1 MEDVLSV
8 LVVDDDVALSKTL
21 ADILRVKGYV
31 ATAVGTGRAAL
42 QQLER
47 SWPLVAVIDL
57 RLPDTDGLEVLQR
70 IKGVSPDT
78 ECIVL
83 TGYASE
89 SSAIEAINLG
99 AYSYIRK
106 PYDVEQLL
114 LTIQRAV
121 EKKAAEQALRVSE
134 EQYRELVENASDIIF
149 TSDLEGHFTSSNPAA
164 SRIYG
169 YTLEEILRL
178 DVADIVAPEYLP
190 LARRRILP
198 RSQNAGH
205 VEPYELLTI
214 SKDGSP
220 VWVEVSTRLVLKDG
234 QPASVEGIAR
244 DITARKRAE
253 DELQLSVELLQR
265 TLEQTVYSLAAAVE
279 TRDPYTAGHQRR
291 VADLALAVA
300 VELGLSEHQSQ
311 GVHMAGLIHDVGK
324 IHIPAEILSK
334 PTRLTEVEWNLVK
347 THPRVGHDIL
357 KSIEFPW
364 PVAQIVLQHHERID
378 GSGYPSGF
386 SGDDILPEARILAVA
401 DVVEAMASH
410 RPYRPARALE
420 EALQEI
426 ETHRGTLYEARV
438 VDACLRVVEKNG
450 AELGLK

>member
-31 ATAVGTGRAAL
+31 PTAVGTGRAAL

-47 SWPLVAVIDL
+47 DRPIVAVIDL
-57 RLPDTDGLEVLQR
+57 RLPDIDGLEVLQR
-70 IKGVSPDT
+70 IKDASPDT

-121 EKKAAEQALRVSE
+121 ERKAAEQALRVSE
-134 EQYRELVENASDIIF
+134 EKYRELVENASDIIF
-149 TSDLEGHFTSSNPAA
+149 TTDLAGRITSSNPAA
-164 SRIYG
+164 SRVFG
-169 YTLEEILRL
+169 YTIEEILQL
-178 DVADIVAPEYLP
+178 NVVDIVDPEHVP
-190 LARRRILP
+190 LLRRRVLAKSDSA
-198 RSQNAGH
+198 RHS
-205 VEPYELLTI
+205 EPYELLTA

-253 DELQLSVELLQR
+253 EELQRSVELLQT

-291 VADLALAVA
+291 VADLAFEVA
-300 VELGLSEHQSQ
+300 VELGLSEHLSR

-334 PTRLTEVEWNLVK
+334 PTRLTEVERNLVR

-364 PVAQIVLQHHERID
+364 PVADIVLQHHERID
-378 GSGYPSGF
+378 GSGYPSGL
-386 SGDDILPEARILAVA
+386 SGEDILLEARILAVA

-410 RPYRPARALE
+410 RPYRPAHALE

-426 ETHRGTLYEARV
+426 ETHRGTLYEPSV

>member
-1 MEDVLSV
+1 MEDMLSV

-31 ATAVGTGRAAL
+31 PTAVGTGRAAL

-47 SWPLVAVIDL
+47 EWPIVAVIDL
-57 RLPDTDGLEVLQR
+57 RLPDIDGLEVLQR
-70 IKGVSPDT
+70 IKNASPDT

-114 LTIQRAV
+114 LTIQRAA
-121 EKKAAEQALRVSE
+121 ERKAADQALRESE

-149 TSDLEGHFTSSNPAA
+149 TTDLEGHFTSLNPAA
-164 SRIYG
+164 SRVFG
-169 YTLEEILRL
+169 YEVEEILHL
-178 DVADIVAPEYLP
+178 SIADIVDPEYLSLLRERSRPP
-190 LARRRILP
+190 L
-198 RSQNAGH
+198 QNAH
-205 VEPYELLTI
+205 HTEPYELLTS
-214 SKDGSP
+214 SKDGRP
-220 VWVEVSTRLVLKDG
+220 VWVEVSTRLVLRDD
-234 QPASVEGIAR
+234 QPAGLEGIAR
-244 DITARKRAE
+244 DVTARKQAE
-253 DELQLSVELLQR
+253 DERQRSVELLRR

-291 VADLALAVA
+291 VADLALEVA
-300 VELGLSEHQSQ
+300 LELGLSEQQ
-311 GVHMAGLIHDVGK
+311 ARGVYMAGLIHDVGK

-334 PTRLTEVEWNLVK
+334 PTRLTDVEWNLVK
-347 THPRVGHDIL
+347 THPQVGHDIL

-378 GSGYPSGF
+378 GSGYPQGLSGEEI
-386 SGDDILPEARILAVA
+386 ILEARILAVS

-410 RPYRPARALE
+410 RPYRPALPLQ

-426 ETHRGTLYEARV
+426 EDNKGTLYEARV
-438 VDACLRVVEKNG
+438 VDACLRVVDEKG
-450 AELGLK
+450 AELGLQ

>member
-1 MEDVLSV
+1 MEKTLSV
-8 LVVDDDVALSKTL
+8 LVVDDDVPLSKTL
-21 ADILRVKGYV
+21 ADILRVKGY
-31 ATAVGTGRAAL
+31 APTTVGTGKAAL
-42 QQLER
+42 EQLKR
-47 SWPLVAVIDL
+47 ARPRVAVIDL
-57 RLPDTDGLEVLQR
+57 RLPDIDGLEVLQR
-70 IKGVSPDT
+70 IKKVSPDT

-114 LTIQRAV
+114 LTIQRAA
-121 EKKAAEQALRVSE
+121 ERKAAEQALRVSE
-134 EQYRELVENASDIIF
+134 EQYRELVENALDIIF
-149 TSDLEGHFTSSNPAA
+149 TTDLEGRITSSNPAA
-164 SRIYG
+164 SRVYG
-169 YTLEEILRL
+169 HTLEELRHL
-178 DVADIVAPEYLP
+178 NVADIVDAQYLP
-190 LARRRILP
+190 LLLRKIRPKSHSAR
-198 RSQNAGH
+198 H
-205 VEPYELLTI
+205 TKPYELLTH
-214 SKDGSP
+214 SRDGSS

-234 QPASVEGIAR
+234 QPAAVEGIAR
-244 DITARKRAE
+244 DITARKQAQ
-253 DELQLSVELLQR
+253 DELQRSVERLRR
-265 TLEQTVYSLAAAVE
+265 TLEQTVYSLATAVE

-291 VADLALAVA
+291 VADLASAVA
-300 VELGLSEHQSQ
+300 QELGLSEHQTR

-378 GSGYPSGF
+378 GSGYPEGL
-386 SGDDILPEARILAVA
+386 SGDDILPEARIVAVA

-426 ETHRGTLYEARV
+426 EDHKGTLYETEA
-438 VDACLRVVEKNG
+438 VDACLTVVAKKG

>member
-1 MEDVLSV
+1 MDEAIGV
-8 LVVDDDVALSKTL
+8 LVVDDDQALSRTL
-21 ADILRVKGYV
+21 ADILQAKGYIP
-31 ATAVGTGRAAL
+31 TAVGTGKAAL
-42 QQLER
+42 EQLEHGM
-47 SWPLVAVIDL
+47 PPVAVIDL
-57 RLPDTDGLEVLQR
+57 RLPDIDGLEVLQR
-70 IKGVSPDT
+70 IKKESPDT

-106 PYDVEQLL
+106 PYDVDQLL
-114 LTIQRAV
+114 LTIQRAA
-121 EKKAAEQALRVSE
+121 ERKAAEQALRESE

-164 SRIYG
+164 SRVYG
-169 YTLEEILRL
+169 YTLEEILQL
-178 DVADIVAPEYLP
+178 NVADIVDPEYLP
-190 LARRRILP
+190 LLLRRIRP
-198 RSQNAGH
+198 KSQSPH
-205 VEPYELLTI
+205 HTEPFQLLTK
-214 SKDGSP
+214 SKDGNP
-220 VWVEVSTRLVLKDG
+220 VWVEVSTRLVLRDS
-234 QPASVEGIAR
+234 QPAGVEGIAR
-244 DITARKRAE
+244 DITARKQAQE
-253 DELQLSVELLQR
+253 ELQRSVERLQR
-265 TLEQTVYSLAAAVE
+265 TLEQTVHSLATAVE

-291 VADLALAVA
+291 VADLASAMA
-300 VELGLSEHQSQ
+300 VELRLPEHQAR
-311 GVHMAGLIHDVGK
+311 GVYMAGLIHDVGK
-324 IHIPAEILSK
+324 MHIPAEILSK

-357 KSIEFPW
+357 NSIEFPW

-378 GSGYPSGF
+378 GSGYPQGLSGE
-386 SGDDILPEARILAVA
+386 DILLEARILAVA

-426 ETHRGTLYEARV
+426 EANKGTLYDADA
-438 VDACLRVVEKNG
+438 VDACLKTIAQKG